1 MSYIS
6 YPERSTSLEFLG
18 FPPGYGPWT
27 YRAIPEPLISSE
39 LARLASAH
47 VISSKT
53 TMTGCV
59 SLQPSPDPD
68 NRSQDR
74 FVVLDWDG
82 WSFSAVFDGTCH
94 GGEETVD
101 YVVQELPLLIHTA
114 LVKALTDA
122 GATPLAPSTVSTL
135 LQSSIQA
142 IDDALTD
149 GVKCLFP
156 DEATL
161 AAYTDEQIK
170 STINGPTNPN
180 NLAILRCMRGTT
192 ALISLVDPKK
202 DNLWVASLGDCQAVL
217 GAKNSSG
224 TWDATILSVN
234 HSGKNPAEVARICKE
249 HPNESECIKLHRVLG
264 AIAVTRG
271 ECFLIFYKLHKHIY
285 TYSHNHS
292 AIGDHIFKLPV
303 PYTTRVFMN
312 CAPGFS
318 ISSKLEHFLPNNKSP
333 PYLSAR
339 ADIKHVALQ
348 PSTANTSFLILCSDG
363 LIDLYE
369 HTTAR
374 RATLEEIL
382 TQCVHMLGEHM
393 DRRDA
398 KVGAEVDKENAALV
412 LLKHALMGGGV
423 DNPDRLAQMLT
434 VEIPC
439 RWMDDTTVL
448 VQTL

>member
-1 MSYIS
+1 MSYMS
-6 YPERSTSLEFLG
+6 YPQRSTCLEFLG

-47 VISSKT
+47 VIKGKT
-53 TMTGCV
+53 TTTGCI

-68 NRSQDR
+68 DRSQDR

-82 WSFSAVFDGTCH
+82 WSFSAVFDGH

-101 YVVQELPLLIHTA
+101 YVVQELPSLIHAA
-114 LVKALTDA
+114 LTKALADA
-122 GATPLAPSTVSTL
+122 CTTPLAPSTVSAL

-142 IDDALTD
+142 VDQALTD
-149 GVKCLFP
+149 GVKHLFP

-161 AAYTDEQIK
+161 NALTDEQIK

-192 ALISLVDPKK
+192 ALVSLVDPQKE
-202 DNLWVASLGDCQAVL
+202 NLWVASLGDCQAVL
-217 GAKNSSG
+217 GTKNSNG
-224 TWDATILSVN
+224 IWDATVLSVN
-234 HSGKNPAEVARICKE
+234 HSGMNPTEVARIRKE
-249 HPNESECIKLHRVLG
+249 HPNEPECVKFDRVLG
-264 AIAVTRG
+264 AIAVTR
-271 ECFLIFYKLHKHIY
+271 
-285 TYSHNHS
+285 

-303 PYTTRVFMN
+303 SYTRRVFMN
-312 CAPGFS
+312 CVPGFS
-318 ISSKLEHFLPNNKSP
+318 ISSKLEHLLPRNNSP
-333 PYLSAR
+333 PYLSVL
-339 ADIKHVALQ
+339 ADVKHVALQ
-348 PSTANTSFLILCSDG
+348 PSTANTSESFLILCSDG
-363 LIDLYE
+363 LVDLYE
-369 HTTAR
+369 HTNAR

-382 TQCVHMLGEHM
+382 TQWVHILGEYM
-393 DRRDA
+393 DRRGA
-398 KVGAEVDKENAALV
+398 KVGNEADKDNSALA
-412 LLKHALMGGGV
+412 LLRHALMGGEV

-439 RWMDDTTVL
+439 RWMDDTTAL

>member
-1 MSYIS
+1 MSYTS
-6 YPERSTSLEFLG
+6 YPQRSTWLEFLG

-47 VISSKT
+47 VNNSKT

-68 NRSQDR
+68 DRSQDR

-82 WSFSAVFDGTCH
+82 WSFSAVFDGH
-94 GGEETVD
+94 GGEEAVD
-101 YVVQELPLLIHTA
+101 YVVQELPSLIHAA
-114 LVKALTDA
+114 LTKALANA
-122 GATPLAPSTVSTL
+122 GTAPLAPSAVSTI

-142 IDDALTD
+142 VDDTLTN
-149 GVKCLFP
+149 GVKHLFP

-161 AAYTDEQIK
+161 AALTDEQIK
-170 STINGPTNPN
+170 SIINGPTNPN
-180 NLAILRCMRGTT
+180 NLTILRCMRGTT

-202 DNLWVASLGDCQAVL
+202 ENLWVASLGDCQAVL
-217 GAKNSSG
+217 GTKNSNG
-224 TWDATILSVN
+224 KWDATILSVN
-234 HSGKNPAEVARICKE
+234 HSGRNPAEVARIRKE
-249 HPNESECIKLHRVLG
+249 HPNESECIKFDRILG

-271 ECFLIFYKLHKHIY
+271 DRIKHKHIY
-285 TYSHNHS
+285 SHNHL

-303 PYTTRVFMN
+303 SYTTRVFMN
-312 CAPGFS
+312 CVPGFS
-318 ISSKLEHFLPNNKSP
+318 VSSKLEHFLPHNKSP
-333 PYLSAR
+333 PYLSAL

-348 PSTANTSFLILCSDG
+348 PSTTNTSESFLILCSDG

-369 HTTAR
+369 HTNS
-374 RATLEEIL
+374 TLEEIL
-382 TQCVHMLGEHM
+382 TQWVHMLGERM
-393 DRRDA
+393 DRRGA
-398 KVGAEVDKENAALV
+398 KVGGEADKENTALV
-412 LLKHALMGGGV
+412 LLRHALMGGGV

-439 RWMDDTTVL
+439 RWMDDTTAL
-448 VQTL
+448 VQTLDYARGAHL